1 MGMRIGHVQ
10 RLVLAVAALA
20 GASEPV
26 PARAADEGYAA
37 ELQAWRRER
46 EAGLKADGGWLTV
59 AGLFWL
65 KEGQNAFGS
74 ASTNDIVLPASAPPR
89 AGHFEVKGAQI
100 AVRLEPGVSAQVEGR
115 AEAEGPL
122 HADTSGTAEVVTLG
136 PLRMHVIERGGRLAI
151 RLKDLNAESRRAFTG
166 LHWFPV
172 DERYRITARFVAN
185 RELTP
190 LAVPNV
196 LGQVEKMP
204 SPGYAVFEMDGREHR
219 LTGVLES
226 PEATELFFIF
236 RDETTGKETYPAGR
250 FVHSG
255 LPKNGQLVLD
265 FNKAYN
271 PPCAFT
277 AYATC
282 PLPPKENW
290 LGRRIEA
297 GELRYGH
304 H

>member
-1 MGMRIGHVQ
+1 MREAVVQ
-10 RLVLAVAALA
+10 RLVPVFLA
-20 GASEPV
+20 GLASWGAV
-26 PARAADEGYAA
+26 PSRAADAVYSTEV
-37 ELQAWRRER
+37 QAWRQNR

-65 KEGQNAFGS
+65 KEGPNRFGS
-74 ASTNDIVLPASAPPR
+74 ASDNDIVLPASAPAR
-89 AGHFEVKGAQI
+89 GGRFQVKGP
-100 AVRLEPGVSAQVEGR
+100 AVTVRFEPGVAAQVEGR
-115 AEAEGPL
+115 TVAQTVL
-122 HADTSGTAEVVTLG
+122 HADTRGPAEVVTLG

-151 RLKDLNAESRRAFTG
+151 RLKDMNAEARRAFTG

-172 DERYRITARFVAN
+172 DERYHITARFVPH
-185 RELTP
+185 RGLKP
-190 LAVPNV
+190 LAVPNI

-219 LTGVLES
+219 LAGVFET
-226 PEATELFFIF
+226 PGATELFFIF
-236 RDETTGKETYPAGR
+236 KDETSGKETYPSGR
-250 FVHSG
+250 FLHSA
-255 LPKNGQLVLD
+255 LPKDGHLVLD

-282 PLPPKENW
+282 PLPPRENW

-304 H
+304 

>member
-1 MGMRIGHVQ
+1 MQMRMGHVQ
-10 RLVLAVAALA
+10 RLVWVVAALA
-20 GASEPV
+20 GAIGTV
-26 PARAADEGYAA
+26 PSRAADGGYAA
-37 ELQAWRRER
+37 EVRAWRQNR
-46 EAGLKADGGWLTV
+46 EAGLKADGGWLSV

-65 KEGQNAFGS
+65 KEGSNGFGS
-74 ASTNDIVLPASAPPR
+74 GAGNDIVLPASAPAR
-89 AGHFEVKGAQI
+89 AGRFEVTGAQI
-100 AVRLEPGVSAQVEGR
+100 TVRFEPGVPAQVEGR
-115 AEAEGPL
+115 AVAEGAL
-122 HADTSGTAEVVTLG
+122 HADTSGTAEVITLG

-151 RLKDLNAESRRAFTG
+151 RLKDMNAESRRTFTG
-166 LHWFPV
+166 LRWFAV
-172 DERYRITARFVAN
+172 DERYRVTARFVAN
-185 RELTP
+185 PEAAS

-219 LTGVLES
+219 MTGVLEA
-226 PEATELFFIF
+226 EGATELFFIF
-236 RDETTGKETYPAGR
+236 KDETSGKETYPAGR
-250 FVHSG
+250 FVYSA
-255 LPKNGQLVLD
+255 LPTNGQLVLD

-304 H
+304 